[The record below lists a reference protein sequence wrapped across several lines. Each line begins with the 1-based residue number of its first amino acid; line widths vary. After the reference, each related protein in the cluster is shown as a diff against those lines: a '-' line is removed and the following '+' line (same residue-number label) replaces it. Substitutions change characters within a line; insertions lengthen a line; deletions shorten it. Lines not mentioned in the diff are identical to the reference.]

1 MTEHN
6 IVIILDPDITIEC
19 CHLIK
24 CLKTVLSECSGTKGG
39 EYLVSGTLDN
49 GLAQKEYWITDCSLA
64 SANILLAAKALGLG
78 AIWTAGWPVAER
90 VAHLRRI
97 LNIPATH
104 MPLNVIPVGYAA
116 ENPPPKNK
124 WKPERIHRDGWV

>member
-1 MTEHN
+1 MRGA
-6 IVIILDPDITIEC
+6 LAPDDVQAITTGRQGAHRDVLGAWQSA
-19 CHLIK
+19 HLAAGGIGN
-24 CLKTVLSECSGTKGG
+24 LQPEAVGQTVGQ
-39 EYLVSGTLDN
+39 
-49 GLAQKEYWITDCSLA
+49 AQGVRHRDGRRRL
-64 SANILLAAKALGLG
+64 LLAAKALGLG